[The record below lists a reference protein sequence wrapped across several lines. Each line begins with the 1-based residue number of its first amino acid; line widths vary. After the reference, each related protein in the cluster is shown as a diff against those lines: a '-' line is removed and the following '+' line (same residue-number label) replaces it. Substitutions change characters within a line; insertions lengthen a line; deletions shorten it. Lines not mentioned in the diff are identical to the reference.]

1 MGSYLVTDK
10 KKITAQTFRSMKAT
24 GEKISMLTSYDFT
37 LAGIVDEAGIDGIL
51 VGDSASNVMQG
62 NETTLPITVDEMI
75 VYAKGVKR
83 AAKRALVVC
92 DMPFGSY
99 QASTERAMANG
110 IKIMKETGVDALK
123 LEGGREIVAAVK
135 ALVAAGIPV
144 MGHLGLTPQSIHR
157 FGGYGLRA
165 KDDDEARRLVEDAQM
180 LCQAGCFAIVLEKIP
195 ALLAKKVTKAVQC
208 PTIGIGAGNGTDG
221 QILVVHD
228 MLGMSAGFKP
238 KFLRKYADTR
248 SIISNAIGQYV
259 ADVKAGEFPNDE
271 ESY

>member
-1 MGSYLVTDK
+1 
-10 KKITAQTFRSMKAT
+10 
-24 GEKISMLTSYDFT
+24 
-37 LAGIVDEAGIDGIL
+37 
-51 VGDSASNVMQG
+51 
-62 NETTLPITVDEMI
+62 
-75 VYAKGVKR
+75 
-83 AAKRALVVC
+83 
-92 DMPFGSY
+92 
-99 QASTERAMANG
+99 
-110 IKIMKETGVDALK
+110 MKETGVDALK